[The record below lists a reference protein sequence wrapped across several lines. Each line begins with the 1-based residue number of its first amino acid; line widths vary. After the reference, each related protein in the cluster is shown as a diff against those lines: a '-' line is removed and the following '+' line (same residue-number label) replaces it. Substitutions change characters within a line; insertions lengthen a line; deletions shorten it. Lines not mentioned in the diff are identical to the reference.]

1 MRYLYLLAFPMALAA
16 HPLSAQEA
24 SHQTEA
30 PLELNAGGF
39 VGVNVGRTYL
49 ESDQV
54 DTKDHQPETLGFYGS
69 YAIPLFQH
77 FSLQVDG
84 DIEYYQFDTKD
95 GDNTLRDGLGAVHFA
110 YKDPQQGLFGVFAGG
125 GATVDGGDDTSNKT
139 FQFIGL
145 EGQYYLQ
152 DITLFSQAG
161 FLDGDDDQ
169 YETIDNGLFARGGAS
184 YYFTPNT
191 KLTGSLSY
199 VTGDRYNRPGPSDAR
214 DGEVNIFSWGAE
226 FKQSFTALPVGLS
239 ASYNGHDF
247 QIKGDESDEPTV
259 HEFRFGAF
267 FQFGTTTLQENDRT
281 AAGSD
286 LPELKRW
293 ISLSTNEV
301 D

>member
-1 MRYLYLLAFPMALAA
+1 MRSLYLLAIPMALAA

-24 SHQTEA
+24 NHQTEA
-30 PLELNAGGF
+30 PRELNAGGF
-39 VGVNVGRTYL
+39 VGVNVGRSFF
-49 ESDQV
+49 EADQI
-54 DTKDHQPETLGFYGS
+54 DTKDQEPNTLGFYGS
-69 YAIPLFQH
+69 YALPLFQQ

-84 DIEYYQFDTKD
+84 DLEYYQFDTKD

-110 YKDPQQGLFGVFAGG
+110 YKDPQQGLFGVFGG
-125 GATVDGGDDTSNKT
+125 GGVTVDGGDDTSTKT
-139 FQFIGL
+139 FQFIGV

-169 YETIDNGLFARGGAS
+169 NETIDNGLFARGGAS

-199 VTGDRYNRPGPSDAR
+199 VSGDRYNHPNPREAR
-214 DGEVNIFSWGAE
+214 NGEVNIFSWGAE

-247 QIKGDESDEPTV
+247 QIKGDESDEPV
-259 HEFRFGAF
+259 IHEFRFGAF

-286 LPELKRW
+286 LPQLKRW